1 MLQNQRPAFNI
12 PRDTTFLNCAYMAPL
27 PKVVEAIGIAA
38 MKEKRNPALISA
50 ADFFNDTEI
59 LRKEFA
65 KVVNTKDTQRIVVIP
80 SVSYGIANV
89 VKNVPLGKGDEV
101 VVASEEF
108 PSDYYP
114 WAKRC
119 EETGAT
125 IKTIHPPDTTTR
137 RGAQWN
143 DRILEA
149 INTNTKAVSMCNVHW
164 ADGTLFHLAEIRKR
178 TREVGAALIVDGTQS
193 VGALPFDIGKIQP
206 DALICAGYKWLL
218 GPYSIG
224 LAYYGPMF
232 DNGKP
237 IEESWMNRENAEDFR
252 SLVNYRDE
260 YKSGSLKYEVGEH
273 SNFIYV
279 PMMIAALK
287 LINKWKPANIQRYAK
302 SITTEAIGRLR
313 DANFWIEDEDSRG
326 QHLFGIRV
334 PGNVDL
340 EKLILKFKKNKIS
353 VSLRGDNI
361 RVAVN
366 VYNTKSDIDKLAGL
380 LLSK

>member
-1 MLQNQRPAFNI
+1 
-12 PRDTTFLNCAYMAPL
+12 MAPL
-27 PKVVEAIGIAA
+27 PKIVEAIGIAA

-50 ADFFNDTEI
+50 ADFFNDAET

-65 KVVNTKDTQRIVVIP
+65 KLVNTKETQRIVVIP

-101 VVASEEF
+101 IVASEEF

-119 EETGAT
+119 EETGAS
-125 IKTIHPPDTTTR
+125 IKTIHAPDTTTR

-164 ADGTLFHLAEIRKR
+164 ADGTMFHLAEIRKR
-178 TREVGAALIVDGTQS
+178 TKEVGAALIVDGTQS
-193 VGALPFDIGKIQP
+193 VGALPFDILEIQP

-232 DNGKP
+232 DDGKP

-252 SLVNYRDE
+252 SLVNYREE
-260 YKSGSLKYEVGEH
+260 YKAGSLKYEVGEH

-287 LINKWKPANIQRYAK
+287 LINKWKPSNIQKYAK
-302 SITTEAIGRLR
+302 SITTESIGRLR